1 MNENKQTEIGGK
13 KGGMLRKSF
22 SRMGRMFNTKK
33 GGAKPTLTHTAPE
46 AYSRNGA
53 GGLAE
58 GEGARGSPTPHDRVG
73 ELSEEAIYGRRASSP
88 GMEIRAKRA
97 QSDGMILKQ
106 NFRRR

>member
-1 MNENKQTEIGGK
+1 
-13 KGGMLRKSF
+13 MLRKSF
-22 SRMGRMFNTKK
+22 TKMGRIFSTKK

-53 GGLAE
+53 GGLVE
-58 GEGARGSPTPHDRVG
+58 GGDPTSRDRVG
-73 ELSEEAIYGRRASSP
+73 ELSEEAIYGRRPGSS
-88 GMEIRAKRA
+88 GGEIRAKRA